1 MANPAF
7 NTPASK
13 IKSKNNE
20 NLVIAYQLGYRV
32 INGEVFSKTGE
43 KLKQN
48 VAQNGYLRFY
58 GISGSR
64 TDNTRNTFKIHTHRL
79 VAYQKY
85 GDNLFDYECVRHL
98 DGDKLNNHPANISIG
113 SMSENMRDIPLKVRK
128 ERASLAGR
136 KYTDDMI
143 KNIKDFY
150 NHVKSYSIT
159 MKKFEISS
167 KGSLWHILNNDYL
180 SVF

>member
-43 KLKQN
+43 KLKQSI
-48 VAQNGYLRFY
+48 AQNGYFRFC
-58 GISGSR
+58 GIFGSR
-64 TDNTRNTFKIHTHRL
+64 TDNTRNRFKLFTHRM

-85 GDNLFDYECVRHL
+85 GDTLFNYECVRHL
-98 DGDKLNNHPANISIG
+98 DGNKLNNQPENIDVG
-113 SMSENMRDIPLKVRK
+113 SMSENMMDVPVKTRRKVA
-128 ERASLAGR
+128 ASGRR
-136 KYTDDMI
+136 KYTDELI
-143 KNIKDFY
+143 NNIKTFY
-150 NHVKSYSIT
+150 YKVHSYTKTMQIFGIT
-159 MKKFEISS
+159 S
-167 KGSLWHILNNDYL
+167 KGTLWHILNNEY
-180 SVF
+180 VTCK